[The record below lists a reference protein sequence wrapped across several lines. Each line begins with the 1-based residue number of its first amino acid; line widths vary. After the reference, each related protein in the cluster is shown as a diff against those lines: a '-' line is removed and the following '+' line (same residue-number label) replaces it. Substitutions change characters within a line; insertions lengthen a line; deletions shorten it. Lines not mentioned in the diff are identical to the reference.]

1 MQHRFGAPPCLVV
14 EVVVFGEA
22 TGIHRA
28 EVRTHAGPTVGAG
41 LSPVVKT
48 CPEESTGEEGAL
60 IVNLPPCFRTH
71 RVIWIVHVV
80 GADVSPLLVG
90 NIDATRTVFATGFA
104 SDRGLM
110 RKRAVKIV
118 DVLPGVH
125 SSTAQVAGVVEALH
139 VDDGGNTF
147 APAAIHRDGDAARG
161 IELSRQPFHARR
173 NSRSTR

>member
-22 TGIHRA
+22 TGVHRS

-41 LSPVVKT
+41 LSPVIKT
-48 CPEESTGEEGAL
+48 CPEESAGEEGAL
-60 IVNLPPCFRTH
+60 IVNLPPCFRAH
-71 RVIWIVHVV
+71 RVVWIVHVV
-80 GADVSPLLVG
+80 GADIPLPLVG
-90 NIDATRTVFATGFA
+90 NINATRTVFAAGFA
-104 SDRGLM
+104 SDRGPP

-139 VDDGGNTF
+139 VDDGGNAF
-147 APAAIHRDGDAARG
+147 APAAIHSDCDA
-161 IELSRQPFHARR
+161 
-173 NSRSTR
+173 